1 MNVVVLTP
9 VRLLGD
15 GLADSL
21 NNRPAI
27 RATAVVRD
35 LAALRDHL
43 EAENTDA
50 VLVDVTQ
57 GIDLFDIRAI
67 AAQWPDVPLLALG
80 LTEQRQEVI
89 SCGRV
94 GFTGYVS
101 RDASIDGLCKALRD
115 AVEGR
120 LDCPPEIASGLLR
133 SLYRS
138 ELEKRPAGA
147 DPGLTRRE
155 REVFTLLGQG
165 LSNKEIADKLN
176 LSVPTVK
183 HHVHSILEKFG
194 YDRRYQVMKTARDAP
209 WLGDT
214 MSKRKSA

>member
-1 MNVVVLTP
+1 VTVV
-9 VRLLGD
+9 D
-15 GLADSL
+15 
-21 NNRPAI
+21 
-27 RATAVVRD
+27 
-35 LAALRDHL
+35 
-43 EAENTDA
+43 
-50 VLVDVTQ
+50 
-57 GIDLFDIRAI
+57 
-67 AAQWPDVPLLALG
+67 
-80 LTEQRQEVI
+80 
-89 SCGRV
+89 
-94 GFTGYVS
+94 
-101 RDASIDGLCKALRD
+101 
-115 AVEGR
+115 
-120 LDCPPEIASGLLR
+120 DCPASLVR
-133 SLYRS
+133 VD
-138 ELEKRPAGA
+138 PA